1 MHLYD
6 ASAGATR
13 DAPAGVIAIAEHSMT
28 DPNLIIL
35 YVDSPDRSARF
46 YTELLRK
53 PPVHATPSF
62 AKFKLD
68 SGLMLGLWAR
78 QTVTPRAISAG
89 RGGELAIPVAN
100 REAVR
105 ALHADWTERGIPIA
119 QQPTDLDIGHTFVGL
134 DPDGH
139 RLRVFARKQE

>member
-1 MHLYD
+1 
-6 ASAGATR
+6 
-13 DAPAGVIAIAEHSMT
+13 MT

-35 YVDSPDRSARF
+35 YVDSPARSARF
-46 YTELLRK
+46 YTELLHK
-53 PPVHATPSF
+53 QPVHATDNF

-89 RGGELAIPVAN
+89 RGGELAIPVPD
-100 REAVR
+100 RETVR

-119 QQPTDLDIGHTFVGL
+119 QPPTDLDIGHTFVGL

-139 RLRVFARKQE
+139 RLRVFARARD

>member
-1 MHLYD
+1 
-6 ASAGATR
+6 
-13 DAPAGVIAIAEHSMT
+13 MT
-28 DPNLIIL
+28 DPNLLIL

-46 YTELLRK
+46 YTELLHK
-53 PPVHATPSF
+53 QPVHATPNF

-78 QTVTPRAISAG
+78 QTVAPRVLSAG
-89 RGGELAIPVAN
+89 RAGELAIPVAD
-100 REAVR
+100 RDTVR

-119 QQPTDLDIGHTFVGL
+119 QPPTDLDIGHTFVSL

-139 RLRVFARKQE
+139 RLRVIAPRRD

>member
-1 MHLYD
+1 MPSGRRD
-6 ASAGATR
+6 
-13 DAPAGVIAIAEHSMT
+13 DAPRPADVIAFAEDSMT
-28 DPNLIIL
+28 DPNLLIL

-46 YTELLRK
+46 YTELLHK
-53 PPVHATPSF
+53 QPVHATPNF

-78 QTVTPRAISAG
+78 QTVAPRVLSAG
-89 RGGELAIPVAN
+89 RAGELAIPVAD
-100 REAVR
+100 RDTVR

-119 QQPTDLDIGHTFVGL
+119 QPPTDLDIGHTFVGL

-139 RLRVFARKQE
+139 RLRVIAPRRD

>member
-1 MHLYD
+1 
-6 ASAGATR
+6 
-13 DAPAGVIAIAEHSMT
+13 MT

-35 YVDSPDRSARF
+35 YVDNPDRSVRF
-46 YTELLRK
+46 YAELLHK

-89 RGGELAIPVAN
+89 RGGELAIPVAS

-119 QQPTDLDIGHTFVGL
+119 QPPTDLDIGHTFVGL

-139 RLRVFARKQE
+139 RLRVFARRTD

>member
-1 MHLYD
+1 M
-6 ASAGATR
+6 
-13 DAPAGVIAIAEHSMT
+13 I

-46 YTELLRK
+46 YTELLHK
-53 PPVHATPSF
+53 QPVLATPSF

-78 QTVTPRAISAG
+78 QTVTPRSISAG
-89 RGGELAIPVAN
+89 RAGELAIPVAD
-100 REAVR
+100 REAVF
-105 ALHADWTERGIPIA
+105 ALHADWTRRGIPIA
-119 QQPTDLDIGHTFVGL
+119 LPPTELDIGHTFVGL

-139 RLRVFARKQE
+139 RLRVIARKE

>member
-1 MHLYD
+1 M
-6 ASAGATR
+6 
-13 DAPAGVIAIAEHSMT
+13 I

-46 YTELLRK
+46 YTDLLSK
-53 PPVHATPSF
+53 EPVLATPSF

-78 QTVTPRAISAG
+78 QTVSPRAISAG
-89 RGGELAIPVAN
+89 RAGELAIPVAN
-100 REAVR
+100 RAAVF

-119 QQPTDLDIGHTFVGL
+119 QRPTELDIGLTFVGL

-139 RLRVFARKQE
+139 RLRVLTRSAD

>member
-1 MHLYD
+1 M
-6 ASAGATR
+6 
-13 DAPAGVIAIAEHSMT
+13 I

-46 YTELLRK
+46 YTELLHK
-53 PPVHATPSF
+53 EPIHSTASF

-78 QTVTPRAISAG
+78 QTVSPRAISAG
-89 RGGELAIPVAN
+89 RAGELAIPVPD
-100 REAVR
+100 RETVR

-119 QQPTDLDIGHTFVGL
+119 QPPTDLDIGHTFVAL

-139 RLRVFARKQE
+139 RLRVITRA